1 MKTLHIFLIK
11 RYIPPFL
18 GTLFIAVFVFFMVFV
33 FTYIDEIAG
42 KGVDN
47 WTLAQLFFYT
57 FLTFIPGSMP
67 LAILLSSIM
76 TFGNLGE
83 NYELASL
90 KSAGMSLMKIMQPLL
105 AFIILLSVLC
115 FLFSNY
121 TLPYIH
127 LKSGRLL
134 YDVREAKP
142 TLNIKEGIY
151 YNGIEGYTMR
161 VGSKDKD
168 GKTIRNVFIYDHS
181 EHKGNVIQMY
191 ADSGKLEMSPGRDF
205 MSMTLYK
212 GNRYQQMINDDVQK
226 RTRPMM
232 SLGFREQ
239 EVKFDLSGFAMHKT
253 DEELFKNNAE
263 MMNLKQLENA
273 LDTLKKV
280 TKKASRQTE
289 EQFTVYFNQNACKL
303 SNRVDSLN
311 QSYTNVYDYL
321 RRLDPVTRK
330 QLLENALNLAHSCDS
345 YLESKEEREYA
356 DQQDEARYK
365 VCWHE
370 KFTLSFACIVL
381 FFVGAPLGA
390 IVRKGGLGMPVVIS
404 VVLFIIYHV
413 INFSC
418 KKLALQVKMDVFTG
432 MWTAPCLFLPVGIW
446 LTLKA
451 SKDSGLF
458 DIGAY
463 TQPFINF
470 FNRFK
475 KQPA

>member
-47 WTLAQLFFYT
+47 WTLARLFFYT

-67 LAILLSSIM
+67 LAVLLSSIM

-90 KSAGMSLMKIMQPLL
+90 KSAGMSLMKIMRPLL
-105 AFIILLSVLC
+105 AFIMLLAFLC

-142 TLNIKEGIY
+142 TLNIKEGVY

-168 GKTIRNVFIYDHS
+168 GKTIHNIYIYDHS
-181 EHKGNVIQMY
+181 EHKGNVVQIY

-205 MSMTLYK
+205 LSMTLYK
-212 GNRYQQMINDDVQK
+212 GNRYQQMVNDEAQK

-232 SLGFREQ
+232 SLGFKEQ
-239 EVKFDLSGFAMHKT
+239 EVKFDLSGFKMQKT

-273 LDTLKKV
+273 LDTLKKDRKR
-280 TKKASRQTE
+280 TMSQTYD
-289 EQFTVYFNQNACKL
+289 QFTVFFNQNAYRL
-303 SNRVDSLN
+303 SNRTDSLQ
-311 QSYTNVYDYL
+311 QSYVSSYDYL
-321 RRLDPVTRK
+321 QKLDPVSRK
-330 QLLENALNLAHSCDS
+330 QLLENALNLARSSDS
-345 YLESKEEREYA
+345 YLESKEQKVNSEDIEEAKFKIYW
-356 DQQDEARYK
+356 QD
-365 VCWHE
+365 

-418 KKLALQVKMDVFTG
+418 RKLALQTELDTITG
-432 MWTAPCLFLPVGIW
+432 MWLAPSIFLPIGIW
-446 LTLKA
+446 LTIKA

-458 DIGAY
+458 DLGNY
-463 TQPFINF
+463 TQPIVKF

-475 KQPA
+475 KQPI